1 MLSIVVPCFNAAATI
16 REALDSALAQEG
28 ELEVVAVD
36 DGSHDDTLQVLR
48 SYGTAIRVL
57 SGPNRGV
64 SAARNWGLEEAAG
77 DWIVFLDADDLLE
90 PGAPAAQRKA
100 AARAGA
106 DVVFSGWS
114 ELAQRPD
121 GQWRRGVTRF
131 VDMAA
136 IQADA
141 QLVFAREVLPPPGAI
156 LYRRSLAQ
164 AVGGFRPD
172 LPVVQDVR
180 FLFDCARRG
189 ARFAGIDQV
198 GALYRV
204 VPTSVS
210 RRSVRAFWTDVARN
224 ASDIERCWQADH
236 ALSPARLAA
245 LTDIYNNAV
254 KQLCRQDDPGYAQ
267 PLEALKR
274 LQLPIW
280 RRNRALGL
288 LARTCGVRA
297 AGRAARLWGE
307 AA

>member
-1 MLSIVVPCFNAAATI
+1 MISIIVPCFNAAATV
-16 REALDSALAQEG
+16 RETLDSALAQAG
-28 ELEVVAVD
+28 EREIVAVD
-36 DGSHDDTLQVLR
+36 DGSRDETLQVLR
-48 SYGTAIRVL
+48 SYGSAVRVL

-64 SAARNWGLEEAAG
+64 SAARNWGLDEAAG
-77 DWIVFLDADDLLE
+77 DWVVFLDADDLLE
-90 PGAPAAQRKA
+90 PGALAARREA
-100 AARAGA
+100 AERAGA
-106 DVVFSGWS
+106 DVVLSGWS
-114 ELAQRPD
+114 ELAQGPD

-156 LYRRSLAQ
+156 LYRRSLAE
-164 AVGGFRPD
+164 AVGGFRPN

-180 FLFDCARRG
+180 FLFDCARAG

-210 RRSVRAFWTDVARN
+210 RRSVKAFWTDVVQ
-224 ASDIERCWQADH
+224 SVGDIERCWQADQ
-236 ALSPARLAA
+236 ALTPARLAA

-254 KQLCRQDDPGYAQ
+254 KHLCREGDPGYLR
-267 PLEALKR
+267 PLAALKR

-288 LARTCGVRA
+288 LARTVGVRA
-297 AGRAARLWGE
+297 AGRAARLWRE